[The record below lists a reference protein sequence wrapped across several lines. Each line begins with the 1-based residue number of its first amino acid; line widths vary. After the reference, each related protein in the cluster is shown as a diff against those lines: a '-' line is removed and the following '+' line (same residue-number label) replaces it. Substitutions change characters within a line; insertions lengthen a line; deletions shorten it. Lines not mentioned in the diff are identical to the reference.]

1 MSKKKSL
8 NLEHGFVKSI
18 RRRLYQSAAELGMQP
33 AERTS
38 PSTNAT
44 SETGHHA
51 AIARLLS
58 GSEVLVL

>member
-1 MSKKKSL
+1 
-8 NLEHGFVKSI
+8 VKSI